1 MAIVVAAAFGRSQ
14 RLTGQIEGKARREA
28 THAVALK
35 KLHEGIALLKQGRS
49 AEGLG
54 RLTVAAELDGAD
66 AEIARTL
73 QAAEAEQE
81 RAACTRP
88 QAAPSPEAAAP
99 PEGAHPSPD
108 AHAIRPAAPRPR
120 PAPEG

>member
-28 THAVALK
+28 THAVALQ

-54 RLTVAAELDGAD
+54 RLAVAAELDGAD
-66 AEIARTL
+66 AEIARAL
-73 QAAEAEQE
+73 QAEEE
-81 RAACTRP
+81 RAAAAGP
-88 QAAPSPEAAAP
+88 QVAPSPDSTAP
-99 PEGAHPSPD
+99 PEGARAPPD
-108 AHAIRPAAPRPR
+108 AHAIWRASP
-120 PAPEG
+120 